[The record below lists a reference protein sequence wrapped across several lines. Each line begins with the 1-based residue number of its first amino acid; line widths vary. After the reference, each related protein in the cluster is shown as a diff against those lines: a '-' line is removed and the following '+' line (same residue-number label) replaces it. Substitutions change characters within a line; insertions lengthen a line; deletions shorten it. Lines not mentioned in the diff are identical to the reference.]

1 MKHFYTWCFF
11 SHANALLLIYFS
23 HEKHIWNCS
32 LYNSVIIHEM
42 CRILLGNSSE
52 IIFLKQNKTLIAVL
66 LFNAVNWSSCLQHF
80 FNNTD
85 ITTMCFIKEALDEF
99 LIDFYEMIVK

>member
-1 MKHFYTWCFF
+1 MKCAEFCWATVVKSY
-11 SHANALLLIYFS
+11 
-23 HEKHIWNCS
+23 
-32 LYNSVIIHEM
+32 
-42 CRILLGNSSE
+42 
-52 IIFLKQNKTLIAVL
+52 FLKQNKTLIAVL
-66 LFNAVNWSSCLQHF
+66 LFNAVNWSSCLQHY